1 MKGTVVSVT
10 PGIAA
15 LSNEDAAAI
24 KASQLSGTSKIWR
37 TIARPDAESAVAF
50 VNTPPVQQGGEVS
63 FASLPNGV
71 RPGLLLSVVDRI
83 VGETECDAKASR
95 FVC

>member
-63 FASLPNGV
+63 FASLPNGYV
-71 RPGLLLSVVDRI
+71 QVYYYL
-83 VGETECDAKASR
+83 
-95 FVC
+95 